1 MPKGVIGW
9 PLLGSLPLM
18 GPLAHRKLA
27 RLSKSCDADHLLYL
41 SLGVQPV
48 VISSHPDTARQ
59 ILSGSAFSDRPTKI
73 SARSLMF
80 ERAIG
85 FAPSG
90 QYWRHLRR
98 LAATHMFSPRRIA
111 AMEGLRSCVADK
123 MMEEVMMEMEVEGMV
138 RLRGVLQKGSLESI
152 IGSVFG
158 SELSREDKQV
168 LVEMVNEGYELIGRF
183 NWEDHFPL
191 GGLLDFHGVGKRC
204 KVLALKVK
212 ALIGRIIDEKRST
225 GIGHDINKDDF
236 LSVLLGLPQE
246 DSLTDSDAIAVLWVC
261 SSSLCL
267 LCNTSK

>member
-1 MPKGVIGW
+1 
-9 PLLGSLPLM
+9 
-18 GPLAHRKLA
+18 
-27 RLSKSCDADHLLYL
+27 
-41 SLGVQPV
+41 
-48 VISSHPDTARQ
+48 
-59 ILSGSAFSDRPTKI
+59 
-73 SARSLMF
+73 
-80 ERAIG
+80 
-85 FAPSG
+85 
-90 QYWRHLRR
+90 
-98 LAATHMFSPRRIA
+98 
-111 AMEGLRSCVADK
+111 MEGLRSCVADK

-225 GIGHDINKDDF
+225 GIGHDFNKDDF

-246 DSLTDSDAIAVLWVC
+246 DSLTDSDAVAVLWVC